1 LWRFSQGLAKSST
14 GGEELLEVKELL
26 QVLAEAS
33 AKRRSQAFGS
43 PAGEL

>member
-1 LWRFSQGLAKSST
+1 LWRYGKGLAKSSAG
-14 GGEELLEVKELL
+14 GGEVAEVQEML